1 MLSKS
6 NKIFIFIVSCF
17 LFVQSYAIPKLS
29 PGEVGGK
36 AYILIEANTGTTL
49 ARYHADE
56 RLEPAS
62 ITKLMTAY
70 VVYNSIKA
78 GIISLED
85 KTIITPRARE
95 MGGSRMFLERGSHVS
110 IDDLLSGLVIQS
122 GNDAA
127 VALAEAVSGD
137 ESRFVELMNKYARAL
152 GMTNSQF
159 KNVSGMPEEGHYMSA
174 RDIATLS
181 YAIIKNFPKEYKRYS
196 RNSFTWNKITQENRN
211 ALLRTNPN
219 VDGLKT
225 GHTKAAG
232 YCLAASSKRGNMRLI
247 SVVLGTKSVGA
258 RARASKKLLAYGFD
272 NFLNKTIYKPGQEIA
287 KATVSNGDNN
297 IVGVGAAK
305 GITLPLPKEKNP
317 TKGLKAQLVLNSTLQ
332 APLPKGAVIGHF
344 SVQRNGEQIAAVPA
358 VVLSAVEE
366 AGFFTRLWRGIKE
379 TVVGWF
385 S

>member
-1 MLSKS
+1 M
-6 NKIFIFIVSCF
+6 
-17 LFVQSYAIPKLS
+17 
-29 PGEVGGK
+29 
-36 AYILIEANTGTTL
+36 
-49 ARYHADE
+49 D
-56 RLEPAS
+56 
-62 ITKLMTAY
+62 
-70 VVYNSIKA
+70 
-78 GIISLED
+78 
-85 KTIITPRARE
+85 
-95 MGGSRMFLERGSHVS
+95 
-110 IDDLLSGLVIQS
+110 
-122 GNDAA
+122 
-127 VALAEAVSGD
+127 
-137 ESRFVELMNKYARAL
+137 
-152 GMTNSQF
+152 
-159 KNVSGMPEEGHYMSA
+159 SA
-174 RDIATLS
+174 
-181 YAIIKNFPKEYKRYS
+181 
-196 RNSFTWNKITQENRN
+196 
-211 ALLRTNPN
+211 
-219 VDGLKT
+219 
-225 GHTKAAG
+225 H
-232 YCLAASSKRGNMRLI
+232 
-247 SVVLGTKSVGA
+247 TKSVGA